1 MDIEEIAVLAVRNEI
16 VKYSDTLVAYIDTKE
31 KTPMWDGY
39 IYVYRQNSKYKANNE
54 FEGKIGVQVK
64 GKTVKKLS
72 NGNSK
77 YSIKVDYLRA
87 YQKDKKGILLF
98 VVEIID
104 YAHTKLFYAN
114 LLPVDLEEI
123 LNKVKENQ
131 EEISIDIK
139 PIKEK
144 SSSSLKMICLNFLKN
159 ANEQINIAIKSIDE
173 IKDIKEIKI
182 PIIGEEKYMEDYL
195 FNNDIYSYAIDKE
208 TNEKIALPKLKEL
221 EKFSTNK
228 VNVSVSGREY
238 YNNITF
244 VKNKNEEYIIYGKST
259 KIYLSENKI
268 TFKIKGNVYERIRDI
283 NFIVNLINS
292 KAITIDGKNI
302 VLPVQVEDK
311 QEKEYI
317 SNIKNDLIRLEK
329 IKCLFDKF
337 NIKFNIDLDNLSDK
351 DWRNLDL
358 FIHIN
363 DGKPTKQVQESK
375 LYNIEIANYKIAFIA
390 LVDENKNIKVYNYF
404 SDLSNVVKVFYY
416 DENEKEILV
425 SPYINMSKKNLLEY
439 SNVDIDIIKE
449 TFNSLDSKEETI
461 ERYNLWMLEVIK
473 AYDESNNIKFLELA
487 DYINERILEHRDN
500 AVDVINKMQIVKRK
514 RALNYKEKDLIY
526 DLKDAE
532 DDLIIQCGIAILL
545 DNKSDYERFFSK
557 LSENEKN
564 AFKEF
569 PIYNLLDKE
578 DI

>member
-1 MDIEEIAVLAVRNEI
+1 M
-16 VKYSDTLVAYIDTKE
+16 
-31 KTPMWDGY
+31 
-39 IYVYRQNSKYKANNE
+39 
-54 FEGKIGVQVK
+54 
-64 GKTVKKLS
+64 
-72 NGNSK
+72 
-77 YSIKVDYLRA
+77 
-87 YQKDKKGILLF
+87 
-98 VVEIID
+98 
-104 YAHTKLFYAN
+104 FYAN

-351 DWRNLDL
+351 HWRNLDL

-500 AVDVINKMQIVKRK
+500 AVDIINKMQIVKRK

>member
-1 MDIEEIAVLAVRNEI
+1 MMENR
-16 VKYSDTLVAYIDTKE
+16 
-31 KTPMWDGY
+31 
-39 IYVYRQNSKYKANNE
+39 
-54 FEGKIGVQVK
+54 
-64 GKTVKKLS
+64 
-72 NGNSK
+72 
-77 YSIKVDYLRA
+77 
-87 YQKDKKGILLF
+87 
-98 VVEIID
+98 
-104 YAHTKLFYAN
+104 
-114 LLPVDLEEI
+114 
-123 LNKVKENQ
+123 LNK
-131 EEISIDIK
+131 
-139 PIKEK
+139 
-144 SSSSLKMICLNFLKN
+144 FKN
-159 ANEQINIAIKSIDE
+159 
-173 IKDIKEIKI
+173 
-182 PIIGEEKYMEDYL
+182 L
-195 FNNDIYSYAIDKE
+195 
-208 TNEKIALPKLKEL
+208 
-221 EKFSTNK
+221 
-228 VNVSVSGREY
+228 
-238 YNNITF
+238 
-244 VKNKNEEYIIYGKST
+244 
-259 KIYLSENKI
+259 
-268 TFKIKGNVYERIRDI
+268 
-283 NFIVNLINS
+283 
-292 KAITIDGKNI
+292 
-302 VLPVQVEDK
+302 
-311 QEKEYI
+311 
-317 SNIKNDLIRLEK
+317 
-329 IKCLFDKF
+329 
-337 NIKFNIDLDNLSDK
+337 
-351 DWRNLDL
+351 
-358 FIHIN
+358 
-363 DGKPTKQVQESK
+363 K

-500 AVDVINKMQIVKRK
+500 AVDIINKMQIVKRK

>member
-72 NGNSK
+72 NGN
-77 YSIKVDYLRA
+77 
-87 YQKDKKGILLF
+87 
-98 VVEIID
+98 
-104 YAHTKLFYAN
+104 TKLFYAN

-500 AVDVINKMQIVKRK
+500 AVDIINKMQIVKRK